1 MQFNSL
7 AYILFLPAVAVL
19 YFLAPVRLKNPV
31 LLVASYFF
39 YMNWNAVY
47 ALLMLASTAMT
58 YASGLLIAKA
68 TRTAKKNGRL
78 GFALPSTGHPV
89 LLQVFSLCVRHRP

>member
-7 AYILFLPAVAVL
+7 AYILFLPVVALL
-19 YFLAPVRLKNPV
+19 YFLLPVKAKNPW

-47 ALLMLASTAMT
+47 ALLMLASTVMT
-58 YASGLLIAKA
+58 YVCGK
-68 TRTAKKNGRL
+68 
-78 GFALPSTGHPV
+78 
-89 LLQVFSLCVRHRP
+89 